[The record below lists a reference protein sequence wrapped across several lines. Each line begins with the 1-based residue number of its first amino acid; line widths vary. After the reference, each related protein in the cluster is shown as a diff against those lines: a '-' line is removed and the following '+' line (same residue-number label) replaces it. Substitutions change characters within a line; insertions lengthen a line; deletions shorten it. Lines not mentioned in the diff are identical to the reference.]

1 MNWFDDIDDD
11 IISTDIMNGE
21 ETFDDGDDT
30 WLSNVEFNDNG
41 ELIFTNKNSVQKNN
55 SYQCIDCGNDLEKI
69 DEDYTCKVCGKSTS

>member
-1 MNWFDDIDDD
+1 MDIDDD

-41 ELIFTNKNSVQKNN
+41 RTYIYKQK
-55 SYQCIDCGNDLEKI
+55 QCSK
-69 DEDYTCKVCGKSTS
+69 K